1 MRGGPAGAAGRL
13 SDGRGAA
20 DGPNE
25 RGKPDENGET
35 GNQGDPAPAPGRPAA
50 NPLRFVTS
58 DERLGLAL
66 LGFVTGAFRP
76 TAEGIKGGLSMKPL
90 TPDRATDRAVT
101 VAYLTLRRGRAGRQ
115 RGPAAVLRR
124 SRGDPVGRHEADPEP
139 HAPGPAGQADRAAGL
154 TSLAGGPVTPPGF
167 RARGFL
173 RSSDLTPRALPLTP
187 LPSLLP
193 NRSAICP
200 R

>member
-1 MRGGPAGAAGRL
+1 L

-35 GNQGDPAPAPGRPAA
+35 GNQGDPAPAPAPGRPAA

-66 LGFVTGAFRP
+66 LGFVTRAFRP

-101 VAYLTLRRGRAGRQ
+101 VAYLTLAV
-115 RGPAAVLRR
+115 AALVAKEVQPLFYGDHVVILLDGTKLTL
-124 SRGDPVGRHEADPEP
+124 SRTHR
-139 HAPGPAGQADRAAGL
+139 DRL
-154 TSLAGGPVTPPGF
+154 DKLIERPT
-167 RARGFL
+167 
-173 RSSDLTPRALPLTP
+173 
-187 LPSLLP
+187 
-193 NRSAICP
+193 
-200 R
+200 